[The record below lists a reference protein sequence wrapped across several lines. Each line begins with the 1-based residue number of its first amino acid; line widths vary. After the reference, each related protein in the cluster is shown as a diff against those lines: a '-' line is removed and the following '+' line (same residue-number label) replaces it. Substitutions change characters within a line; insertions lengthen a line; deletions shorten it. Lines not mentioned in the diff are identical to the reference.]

1 MASAD
6 ETHIRACPVHE
17 GSGEDA
23 NPGQVAAVIAEE
35 IQLGADGRVDH
46 DYFDAWLAQTDA
58 RIAQLGREFA
68 ERDARLARE
77 MRDFI
82 ASMQEIEH
90 QRDERERQR
99 YEREHQRY
107 GREHQR
113 DEREREREAHWD
125 QQDRRFQRVVYGALA
140 VGLADLGIL
149 IAVLI
154 LVI

>member
-6 ETHIRACPVHE
+6 ETLIRSCPVRD

-23 NPGQVAAVIAEE
+23 SPGQVAAVVAEE

-46 DYFDAWLAQTDA
+46 DYFDAWLVQTDA

-77 MRDFI
+77 MRDFV
-82 ASMQEIEH
+82 ASMQEI
-90 QRDERERQR
+90 ERQR
-99 YEREHQRY
+99 YERER
-107 GREHQR
+107 QR
-113 DEREREREAHWD
+113 DERERERETHWD
-125 QQDRRFQRVVYGALA
+125 QQDRCFQRVVYGALA

-149 IAVLI
+149 IAVLG

>member
-6 ETHIRACPVHE
+6 ETLIRSCSVCD
-17 GSGEDA
+17 GSGGDA
-23 NPGQVAAVIAEE
+23 NPGQVAAVVAEE
-35 IQLGADGRVDH
+35 IQLGTDGRVDH

-77 MRDFI
+77 MRDFV

-90 QRDERERQR
+90 QRDEREDQR
-99 YEREHQRY
+99 YERER
-107 GREHQR
+107 QR
-113 DEREREREAHWD
+113 DEREREREKHWD

-149 IAVLI
+149 IAVLG